1 MMRNLFFIGLFAG
14 FLGLNSC
21 ETEFTL
27 NGEYTLTP
35 VVFGLL
41 DPLDSIHT
49 VKITKAFLGEGN
61 NLEYAKIDD
70 SSYFNQVEARVIEY
84 EDIEKKI
91 PTGRVWELKDSIV
104 EGKSTDGIFY
114 SPNQKVYYFEEKA
127 LVTSYIYVIE
137 ADLNEGQMS
146 FTATTTLIDEFEL
159 QGTIATNPTVF
170 KINFAGNTIL
180 EDKDYENWQVKLKP
194 GINAARFEIAYTF
207 NWTEFYDDG
216 TDKSFSMIRVEATE
230 KADKVLNQ
238 VSGLDFY
245 TWVGE
250 NILDDPKVVRRTYDG
265 IDLHISVA
273 HKTLDTY
280 MQVSKPVSGIAQIQ
294 PLYTNI
300 EGGYGLFS
308 SRILFTKKGLLLNA
322 ASMKELATGSY
333 TYTKLFC
340 SDLDVH
346 IGETFYCD

>member
-1 MMRNLFFIGLFAG
+1 MVKNLFFIGLFAG

-21 ETEFTL
+21 ETEFSL

-61 NLEYAKIDD
+61 NLEYAKIED
-70 SSYFNQVEARVIEY
+70 SSYFNQVDAQVIEFN
-84 EDIEKKI
+84 EDGEE
-91 PTGRVWELKDSIV
+91 TGRKWQLKDSIV

-127 LVTSYIYVIE
+127 LVTSYTYKIE

-146 FTATTTLIDEFEL
+146 FTASTTLIDGFAL
-159 QGTIATNPTVF
+159 NGPVSNNPSFKVPFAKNTVNTDDDYLNWNVNITPGT
-170 KINFAGNTIL
+170 
-180 EDKDYENWQVKLKP
+180 
-194 GINAARFEIAYTF
+194 NAARYELAYTF

-216 TDKSFSMIRVEATE
+216 TSKSFSMRRVEAIE
-230 KADKVLNQ
+230 SSDKVTNL

-250 NILDDPKVVRRTYDG
+250 NILDDPKVIRRTYEG

-280 MQVSKPVSGIAQIQ
+280 MQVGKPVTGIAQIQ

-308 SRILFTKKGLLLNA
+308 SRILYTRKGINIDA
-322 ASMKELATGSY
+322 ASMKELATGTY
-333 TYTKLFC
+333 TYSKLFC

-346 IGETFYCD
+346 IGESFYCD

>member
-1 MMRNLFFIGLFAG
+1 MIRNLFFIGLFAG

-21 ETEFTL
+21 ETEFSL

-70 SSYFNQVEARVIEY
+70 SSYFAQVDAQVIEFN
-84 EDIEKKI
+84 EDGDA
-91 PTGRVWELKDSIV
+91 TGRKWQLKDSIV
-104 EGKSTDGIFY
+104 EGKSTDGLFY
-114 SPNQKVYYFEEKA
+114 SPNQKVYYFEEKV
-127 LVTSYIYVIE
+127 LVTSYTYVIE

-146 FTATTTLIDEFEL
+146 FTASTTLIDEFAL
-159 QGTIATNPTVF
+159 NGPIVSNPGFKVPFARNTVNTDDDY
-170 KINFAGNTIL
+170 INWSVSIT
-180 EDKDYENWQVKLKP
+180 P
-194 GINAARFEIAYTF
+194 GKNAARYELGYTF
-207 NWTEFYDDG
+207 NWIEYYNDG
-216 TDKSFSMIRVEATE
+216 TDKNFSMSRVVTIES
-230 KADKVLNQ
+230 ADKLVNL

-250 NILDDPKVVRRTYDG
+250 NILDDPKVVRRTYNG

-308 SRILFTKKGLLLNA
+308 SRILYTKKGINIDA

>member
-1 MMRNLFFIGLFAG
+1 MIRNLFFIGLFAG

-21 ETEFTL
+21 ETEFSL

-49 VKITKAFLGEGN
+49 VKITKAFLGDGN

-70 SSYFNQVEARVIEY
+70 SSYFAQVEAQVIEFN
-84 EDIEKKI
+84 EDGDA
-91 PTGRVWELKDSIV
+91 TGRKWQLKDSIV

-127 LVTSYIYVIE
+127 LVTSYTYKIE

-146 FTATTTLIDEFEL
+146 FTATTTLIDGFEL
-159 QGTIATNPTVF
+159 KGAIVSNPLFKVPFAKNTVEDDEDYLNWNVSIEPGT
-170 KINFAGNTIL
+170 
-180 EDKDYENWQVKLKP
+180 
-194 GINAARFEIAYTF
+194 NAARYELAYSL

-216 TDKSFSMIRVEATE
+216 TDESFSMRRVETIE
-230 KADKVLNQ
+230 SADKEVNLI
-238 VSGLDFY
+238 SGLDFFR
-245 TWVGE
+245 WVGE
-250 NILDDPKVVRRTYDG
+250 NIADDPKVIRRTYGG
-265 IDLHISVA
+265 IDLHVSVA

-280 MQVSKPVSGIAQIQ
+280 MQVSKPVTGIAQIQ

-300 EGGYGLFS
+300 DGGFGLFS
-308 SRILFTKKGLLLNA
+308 SRVLYTKKGVNLDD
-322 ASMKELATGSY
+322 ASIKELATGSY
-333 TYTKLFC
+333 TNTKLFC
-340 SDLDVH
+340 SDRPIH

>member
-1 MMRNLFFIGLFAG
+1 MIRDLFFIGLFAG

-21 ETEFTL
+21 ETEFSL

-49 VKITKAFLGEGN
+49 VKITKAFLGDGN

-70 SSYFNQVEARVIEY
+70 SSYFAQVEAQVIEFN
-84 EDIEKKI
+84 EDGDA
-91 PTGRVWELKDSIV
+91 TGRKWQLKDSIV

-127 LVTSYIYVIE
+127 LVTSYTYKIE

-146 FTATTTLIDEFEL
+146 FTATTTLIDGFEL
-159 QGTIATNPTVF
+159 KGAIVSNPLFKVPFAKNTVEDDEDYLNWNVSIEPGT
-170 KINFAGNTIL
+170 
-180 EDKDYENWQVKLKP
+180 
-194 GINAARFEIAYTF
+194 NAARYELAYSL

-216 TDKSFSMIRVEATE
+216 TDESFSMRRVETIE
-230 KADKVLNQ
+230 SADKEVNLI
-238 VSGLDFY
+238 SGLDFFR
-245 TWVGE
+245 WVGE
-250 NILDDPKVVRRTYDG
+250 NIADDPKVIRRTYGG
-265 IDLHISVA
+265 IDLHVSVA

-280 MQVSKPVSGIAQIQ
+280 MQVSKPVTGIAQIQ

-300 EGGYGLFS
+300 DGGFGLFS
-308 SRILFTKKGLLLNA
+308 SRVLYTKKGVNLDD
-322 ASMKELATGSY
+322 ASIKELATGSY

-340 SDLDVH
+340 SDRPIH

>member
-1 MMRNLFFIGLFAG
+1 MIRNLFFIGLFAG

-21 ETEFTL
+21 ETEFSL

-49 VKITKAFLGEGN
+49 VKITKAFLGDGN
-61 NLEYAKIDD
+61 NLEYAKIED

-84 EDIEKKI
+84 KDTEKEE
-91 PTGRVWELKDSIV
+91 PTGRFWELKDSIV
-104 EGKSTDGIFY
+104 EGKSTDGLFY

-127 LVTSYIYVIE
+127 LVTSYTYVIE

-146 FTATTTLIDEFEL
+146 FSATTTLIDDFSL
-159 QGTIATNPTVF
+159 NGPITNNIGFKVPFAKNTV
-170 KINFAGNTIL
+170 
-180 EDKDYENWQVKLKP
+180 DDDDDYLRWNVSITP
-194 GINAARFEIAYTF
+194 GINAATYELGYTF

-216 TDKSFSMIRVEATE
+216 TDKSFSMRRTISSES
-230 KADKVLNQ
+230 ADKVAYL

-250 NILDDPKVVRRTYDG
+250 NILDDPKVVRRTYGG

-280 MQVSKPVSGIAQIQ
+280 MQVSKPVTGIAQIQ

-308 SRILFTKKGLLLNA
+308 SRILYTKKGINIDA
-322 ASMKELATGSY
+322 ASMKELATGFY

-346 IGETFYCD
+346 IGESFYCD

>member
-1 MMRNLFFIGLFAG
+1 MIRNLFFIGLFAG

-21 ETEFTL
+21 ETEFSL

-49 VKITKAFLGEGN
+49 FKITKAFLGEGN

-70 SSYFNQVEARVIEY
+70 SSYFAQVEAQVIEFN
-84 EDIEKKI
+84 EDGDA
-91 PTGRVWELKDSIV
+91 TGRKWQLKDSIV

-127 LVTSYIYVIE
+127 LVTSYSYKIE

-146 FTATTTLIDEFEL
+146 FTATTTLIDGFEL
-159 QGTIATNPTVF
+159 KGAIVSNPLFKVPFAKNNVETDDDYLNWNVSIEPGT
-170 KINFAGNTIL
+170 
-180 EDKDYENWQVKLKP
+180 
-194 GINAARFEIAYTF
+194 NAARYELAYTF

-216 TDKSFSMIRVEATE
+216 TDKSFSIRRVETIE
-230 KADKVLNQ
+230 SADKEVNL

-245 TWVGE
+245 KWIGE
-250 NILDDPKVVRRTYDG
+250 SILDDPKVVRRTYGG
-265 IDLHISVA
+265 IDLHVSVA

-280 MQVSKPVSGIAQIQ
+280 MQVSKPVTGIAQIQ

-308 SRILFTKKGLLLNA
+308 SRILYTKKGINIDA